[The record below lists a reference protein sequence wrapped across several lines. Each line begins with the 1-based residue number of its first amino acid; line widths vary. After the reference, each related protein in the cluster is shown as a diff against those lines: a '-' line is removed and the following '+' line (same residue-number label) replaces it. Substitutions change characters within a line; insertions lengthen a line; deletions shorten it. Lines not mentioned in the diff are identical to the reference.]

1 MPLKGWIML
10 ILSAALVIGCAS
22 EADKKKES
30 HTNHQQ
36 NESNRSESENQTEK
50 QTYTDSSQASDDTN
64 LTKINKK
71 VEDQDGSITLKKYA
85 KVNKQLQSDSI
96 ALTIDEVK
104 VLHYAPSV
112 DLIDFFH
119 GYTKQDEFPYVRVN
133 VKIVNKGKESVHF
146 NPIAQ
151 IETDQGE
158 TVTWKEDFYLEQLN
172 GEIKPGDEKMGSL
185 GFILNKTNI
194 ENLKT
199 ITITSSEVVDDQEK
213 TISNPLILTV
223 DL

>member
-1 MPLKGWIML
+1 MPFKGWIML
-10 ILSAALVIGCAS
+10 ILSASLVTGCAS
-22 EADKKKES
+22 EADKKKDTHS
-30 HTNHQQ
+30 NHQQ
-36 NESNRSESENQTEK
+36 NESNKSESENQPEK

-64 LTKINKK
+64 LTEINKE
-71 VEDQDGSITLKKYA
+71 VEDQDGAITLKKYA

-133 VKIVNKGKESVHF
+133 VKIANKGKDSVHF

-151 IETDQGE
+151 IKTDQGE
-158 TVTWKEDFYLEQLN
+158 TVTWKEDFYLEELN
-172 GEIKPGDEKMGSL
+172 GEIKPGEEKMGSL

-213 TISNPLILTV
+213 SISDPLTFTV
-223 DL
+223 DF

>member
-10 ILSAALVIGCAS
+10 ILSAALVTGCAS
-22 EADKKKES
+22 ESDKKKDTHE
-30 HTNHQQ
+30 NHQQ
-36 NESNRSESENQTEK
+36 HESNKAETENQTEK

-64 LTKINKK
+64 LTEINKK

-133 VKIVNKGKESVHF
+133 VKISNNGKESVHF

-151 IETDQGE
+151 IKTDQGE
-158 TVTWKEDFYLEQLN
+158 TVTWKEDFYLEELN
-172 GEIKPGDEKMGSL
+172 GEIKPGEEKMGSL
-185 GFILNKTNI
+185 GFILNKTNV

-199 ITITSSEVVDDQEK
+199 ITITSSEVVDDQK
-213 TISNPLILTV
+213 KSISDPLTLTV

>member
-1 MPLKGWIML
+1 MPFKGWIML
-10 ILSAALVIGCAS
+10 LLSASLVTGCAS
-22 EADKKKES
+22 EADKKKET

-36 NESNRSESENQTEK
+36 NETNRSESENQTEK

-64 LTKINKK
+64 LTVINKK

-85 KVNKQLQSDSI
+85 KVNKKLQSDSI

-133 VKIVNKGKESVHF
+133 VKIENKGKKSVHF

-158 TVTWKEDFYLEQLN
+158 TVTWKEDFYLEELN
-172 GEIKPGDEKMGSL
+172 GTIKPGEEKMGSL

-199 ITITSSEVVDDQEK
+199 ITITTSEVVDDQEK
-213 TISNPLILTV
+213 SISDPLTLTV

>member
-1 MPLKGWIML
+1 MPFKGWIML
-10 ILSAALVIGCAS
+10 FLSASLVTGCAS
-22 EADKKKES
+22 EADKKKET

-36 NESNRSESENQTEK
+36 NESNKSETKNQTEK

-64 LTKINKK
+64 LTEINKK

-85 KVNKQLQSDSI
+85 KVNKQLKSDSI

-133 VKIVNKGKESVHF
+133 VKIENKGKKSVHF

-158 TVTWKEDFYLEQLN
+158 TVTWKEDFYLEELN
-172 GEIKPGDEKMGSL
+172 GEIKPGEEKMGSL
-185 GFILNKTNI
+185 GFILNKTNV

>member
-1 MPLKGWIML
+1 MPFKGWIML
-10 ILSAALVIGCAS
+10 FLSASLVTGCAS
-22 EADKKKES
+22 EADKKKET

-36 NESNRSESENQTEK
+36 NESNRSETKNQTEK

-64 LTKINKK
+64 LTVINKK

-85 KVNKQLQSDSI
+85 KVNKKLQSDSI

-133 VKIVNKGKESVHF
+133 VKIENKGKKSVHF

-158 TVTWKEDFYLEQLN
+158 TVTWKEDFYLEELN
-172 GEIKPGDEKMGSL
+172 GTIKPGEEKMGSL

-199 ITITSSEVVDDQEK
+199 ITITTSEVVDDQEK
-213 TISNPLILTV
+213 SISDPLTLTV

>member
-1 MPLKGWIML
+1 MPFKGWIML
-10 ILSAALVIGCAS
+10 FLSASLVTGCAS
-22 EADKKKES
+22 EADKKKET

-36 NESNRSESENQTEK
+36 NESNKSETKNQTEK

-64 LTKINKK
+64 LTEINKK

-85 KVNKQLQSDSI
+85 KVNKQLKSDSI

-133 VKIVNKGKESVHF
+133 VKIENKGKESVHF

-151 IETDQGE
+151 IETNQGE
-158 TVTWKEDFYLEQLN
+158 TVTWKEDFYLEELN
-172 GEIKPGDEKMGSL
+172 GEIKPGEEKMGSL
-185 GFILNKTNI
+185 GFILNKTNV

-213 TISNPLILTV
+213 TISDPLTLTV